1 MTPPIASPH
10 ETKSLPRKTP
20 FRGLQIFV
28 VADAVLGMASL
39 FGSYNSPSS
48 PMSRSEIGEIA
59 FFVGIVVVLW
69 VWLLWRLWCGSNG
82 ARTLFWCI
90 SAAAVT
96 SMVFFGF
103 DNQSAPVWVRWI
115 DSTQAEFLVF
125 GLVWLQ
131 LPGVKAHFRRDKAT

>member
-20 FRGLQIFV
+20 FLGLQIFV
-28 VADAVLGMASL
+28 ATDAFLGIGSL

-48 PMSRSEIGEIA
+48 PLSRSEIGEIV

-69 VWLLWRLWCGSNG
+69 VWLLWRLWCRSNG

-90 SAAAVT
+90 SAAGIISTA
-96 SMVFFGF
+96 FLGF
-103 DNQSAPVWVRWI
+103 ENQSAPVWVRWI
-115 DSTQAEFLVF
+115 DYTQAAFLLF

-131 LPGVKAHFRRDKAT
+131 LPGVKRHFRRDQAA